1 MERKNKL
8 PTNFSSSQNTAKP
21 ITVVCCLTVFS
32 LYKKFLFFFQVN
44 FFLFFNF
51 SVNARALLLQKF
63 FCFYLFIYFSY
74 LIQVEI
80 VVGSRQSIT
89 FLLFSSQTL
98 EQFVKDVVVALVG
111 GVSHDPRL
119 FQEILG
125 DFGTGYRSTTSR
137 RKKERRHHTSIR
149 IF

>member
-1 MERKNKL
+1 MHALYFYKSC
-8 PTNFSSSQNTAKP
+8 F
-21 ITVVCCLTVFS
+21 VFI
-32 LYKKFLFFFQVN
+32 
-44 FFLFFNF
+44 
-51 SVNARALLLQKF
+51 
-63 FCFYLFIYFSY
+63 FYFFSY

-137 RKKERRHHTSIR
+137 RKKREKTPHNID
-149 IF
+149 